1 MCFFV
6 KSKRNDYITSNK
18 LISIAK
24 IEFSRQINPAK
35 EKDFEYKEYI
45 IECIFLSQGR
55 HYDSFPDFTPSS
67 DANWSLTD
75 SQH

>member
-24 IEFSRQINPAK
+24 IEFSRQIKAR
-35 EKDFEYKEYI
+35 YKFGTTTQYSLVKSPYQSYI
-45 IECIFLSQGR
+45 EDNHG
-55 HYDSFPDFTPSS
+55 
-67 DANWSLTD
+67 
-75 SQH
+75 